1 MTYLAVIALLTSAL
15 RPSDNGLRTSSD
27 RPRPQYEDGP
37 LAFAPWKAAAAF
49 YTVVQNLAC
58 HQLIKLLNMAFK
70 NLLYLA
76 IESHMKRLPNQLQIQ
91 GISLRTAFVAIS
103 HIDIWICQIFATF
116 WQCFTKTQ
124 FNQIKKG
131 PQKMS
136 ILFWLA
142 SQSAFYP

>member
-1 MTYLAVIALLTSAL
+1 
-15 RPSDNGLRTSSD
+15 
-27 RPRPQYEDGP
+27 
-37 LAFAPWKAAAAF
+37 
-49 YTVVQNLAC
+49 
-58 HQLIKLLNMAFK
+58 
-70 NLLYLA
+70 
-76 IESHMKRLPNQLQIQ
+76 MKRLPNLLQIQ